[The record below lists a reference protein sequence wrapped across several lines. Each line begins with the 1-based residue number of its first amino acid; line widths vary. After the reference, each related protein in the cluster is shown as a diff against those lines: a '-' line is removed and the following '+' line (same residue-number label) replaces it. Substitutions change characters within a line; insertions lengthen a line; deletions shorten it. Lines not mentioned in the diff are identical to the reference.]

1 MKEVIYDNISA
12 SIKLDMK
19 QRKLE
24 DRKNKKIGIRY

>member
-24 DRKNKKIGIRY
+24 DRKNKKIGMRE